1 MVSRSKKL
9 CDKAKEAEARRV
21 GLSGDI
27 LRMVEL
33 AGRNQMSIAVVVCPG
48 SDDAF
53 IAWTSD
59 FIPECRGFALYR
71 RIKRGPQ
78 SPTSP
83 NTVGEKPD
91 LKGFVEEIVASWV
104 GFANGPDVEPGTRK
118 PTTVWPI

>member
-1 MVSRSKKL
+1 
-9 CDKAKEAEARRV
+9 
-21 GLSGDI
+21 
-27 LRMVEL
+27 MVET
-33 AGRNQMSIAVVVCPG
+33 AKRNQMSIAVVVRPG

-59 FIPECRGFALYR
+59 FTPGCRGFALYR

-83 NTVGEKPD
+83 NTVAEKPD
-91 LKGFVEEIVASWV
+91 PQGFVEEIVASCV

-118 PTTVWPI
+118 PTTVWPIQKYLWSDFAVHPGDVVMYRVVPMVG